1 MIQRDYLI
9 VGGGIGAA
17 SACDALR
24 QFDPKGSLT
33 LVSNEAHLPYHRPA
47 LSKSVLKDGTPSV
60 EKLAERSEDWYRK
73 RAIELR
79 LATLVREFN
88 IERRLAVMENGQ
100 TIEFRKACLATGSRA
115 RRPHVAGSNLGNVV
129 YLRTYRDVLAIREI
143 LRSEKH
149 VVIVGSGYLGAEVSS
164 ALIGSGAKLTVLS
177 RDKAIW
183 QDLVDPETANWLT
196 EKFASAGVQ
205 LMLNENLNGFEGKTV
220 VRNIQT
226 KSGLRFPA
234 GLAIVVIGTEP
245 NLQLVMNTPLSSP
258 GGCPVNEYL
267 ESDEK
272 GIYAVGDIALYPDR
286 LYGGARRVTSWDM
299 ASVQGA
305 TAGAN
310 MTGRKRQ
317 RFEVVPTCSAVA
329 LGMHFTF
336 VGDFSLPHLIG
347 EIEGSREKGNF
358 IARYRR
364 GEHLVAAVLCNRK
377 PEEAYKL
384 QEEVRTSLQTRLK
397 K

>member
-17 SACDALR
+17 SACETLR
-24 QFDPKGSLT
+24 QHDPKGTVT
-33 LVSNEAHLPYHRPA
+33 LVSNEAYLPYHRPA
-47 LSKSVLKDGTPSV
+47 LSKTVLKDGAPLV
-60 EKLAERSEDWYRK
+60 EKLAEKSEDWYRK
-73 RAIELR
+73 RNIELR
-79 LATLVREFN
+79 LATIVREFN

-129 YLRTYRDVLAIREI
+129 YLRTYRDVLAVREI
-143 LRSEKH
+143 LGSEKH

-164 ALIGSGAKLTVLS
+164 ALIGSGAKLTLLS

-183 QDLVDPETANWLT
+183 QELVDPETASWLT

-245 NLQLVMNTPLSSP
+245 NLQLVTNTPLSSP

-286 LYGGARRVTSWDM
+286 LYGGTRRVTSWDM
-299 ASVQGA
+299 ALVQGT

-317 RFEVVPTCSAVA
+317 RFEAVPLASAVA
-329 LGMHFTF
+329 LGMQFIF
-336 VGDFSLPHLIG
+336 VGDFSLPHLMG

-358 IARYRR
+358 IMRYRR

-377 PEEAYKL
+377 PEEVRKL
-384 QEEVRTSLQTRLK
+384 QEEVRTSMQSRQK

>member
-9 VGGGIGAA
+9 VGGGVAGA
-17 SACDALR
+17 STCEALR
-24 QFDPKGSLT
+24 QYDPKGSVT
-33 LVSNEAHLPYHRPA
+33 LVCNEPHLPYQRPP
-47 LSKSVLKDGTPSV
+47 LSKVVLKDGYPAI
-60 EKLAERSEDWYRK
+60 EKLAERSADWYRK
-73 RAIELR
+73 RSVEIR
-79 LATLVREFN
+79 VATMVREFN
-88 IERRLAVMENGQ
+88 LERRLAVLENGQ

-115 RRPHVAGSNLGNVV
+115 RRPLVAGATLGNVV

-143 LRSEKH
+143 LGSEKH
-149 VVIVGSGYLGAEVSS
+149 VVIVGSGYLGAEVASS
-164 ALIGSGAKLTVLS
+164 LLHSGSKLTLLS

-183 QDLVDPETANWLT
+183 QELLDPLTADWLT
-196 EKFASAGVQ
+196 NRFSEAGVQ
-205 LMLNENLNGFEGKTV
+205 LLLNENLNGFEGKTA

-234 GLAIVVIGTEP
+234 GLAIVAIGTEP
-245 NLQLVMNTPLSSP
+245 NLQLVANTPLSSP

-286 LYGGARRVTSWDM
+286 IYGGARRVTNYEM
-299 ASVQGA
+299 AKAQGLV
-305 TAGAN
+305 AGAN

-317 RFEVVPTCSAVA
+317 KFEIVPMCSSSV
-329 LGMHFTF
+329 LGMHFDF
-336 VGDFSLPHLIG
+336 VGDFSMPHLLADL
-347 EIEGSREKGNF
+347 EGTREKANF

-364 GEHLVAAVLCNRK
+364 GDLLTAAVLCNRK
-377 PEEAYKL
+377 PDEVRRI
-384 QEEVRTSLQTRLK
+384 QEEIKTSMLARLK

>member
-17 SACDALR
+17 SACNALR
-24 QFDPKGSLT
+24 QYDPKGTVT
-33 LVSNEAHLPYHRPA
+33 LVSNEAFLPYNRPE
-47 LSKSVLKDGTPSV
+47 LSKSVLKNGSPSV
-60 EKLAERSEDWYRK
+60 ERLADHSEDWYRK
-73 RAIELR
+73 RNIELR
-79 LATLVREFN
+79 LGTIVREFN

-100 TIEFRKACLATGSRA
+100 AIEFRKACLATGSRP
-115 RRPHVAGSNLGNVV
+115 RRPQVAGATLGNVV
-129 YLRTYRDVLAIREI
+129 YLRTYRDVLAVREI
-143 LRSEKH
+143 LASEKH
-149 VVIVGSGYLGAEVSS
+149 VVVVGSGYLGAEVTSS
-164 ALIGSGAKLTVLS
+164 LIGSGAKLTLLS
-177 RDKAIW
+177 RDKSVW
-183 QDLVDPETANWLT
+183 QDLLDPETSRWLT
-196 EKFASAGVQ
+196 DLFAEDGVQ

-226 KSGLRFPA
+226 KSGIRFPA

-245 NLQLVMNTPLSSP
+245 NLQLVLNTPLSSP

-286 LYGGARRVTSWDM
+286 IFGGARRETSCEM
-299 ASVQGA
+299 AKLQGA

-317 RFEVVPTCSAVA
+317 KFDVIPVSSAVV
-329 LGMHFTF
+329 LGMHFDL
-336 VGDFSLPHLIG
+336 VGDFTMAHLDG
-347 EIEGSREKGNF
+347 EIEGSREKKNF
-358 IARYRR
+358 IARYHR
-364 GEHLVAAVLCNRK
+364 GESLVAAVLCNRK
-377 PEEAYKL
+377 PEEVRKL
-384 QEEVRTSLQTRLK
+384 QEEVRVSMQSRLK

>member
-24 QFDPKGSLT
+24 QHDPKGTVT
-33 LVSNEAHLPYHRPA
+33 LVSNEAYLPYHRPA
-47 LSKSVLKDGTPSV
+47 LSKSALKDGTPSV
-60 EKLAERSEDWYRK
+60 EKLVEKSEDWYRK
-73 RAIELR
+73 RSIELR
-79 LATLVREFN
+79 LATVVREFN

-115 RRPHVAGSNLGNVV
+115 RRPHVAGANLGNVV
-129 YLRTYRDVLAIREI
+129 YLRTYRDVLAI
-143 LRSEKH
+143 
-149 VVIVGSGYLGAEVSS
+149 
-164 ALIGSGAKLTVLS
+164 
-177 RDKAIW
+177 
-183 QDLVDPETANWLT
+183 
-196 EKFASAGVQ
+196 
-205 LMLNENLNGFEGKTV
+205 
-220 VRNIQT
+220 
-226 KSGLRFPA
+226 
-234 GLAIVVIGTEP
+234 VVIGTEP
-245 NLQLVMNTPLSSP
+245 NLQLVTNTPLSSP

-272 GIYAVGDIALYPDR
+272 GIYAVGDIALYPDK

-299 ASVQGA
+299 ALVQGA

-317 RFEVVPTCSAVA
+317 RLEVVPLASAVA
-329 LGMHFTF
+329 LGMQFMF
-336 VGDFSLPHLIG
+336 VGDFSLPHLLG

-358 IARYRR
+358 IMRYRR

-377 PEEAYKL
+377 PEEVRKL
-384 QEEVRTSLQTRLK
+384 QEEVRTSMQTRQK